1 MNKTKLV
8 IFIVALCTITFPVF
22 FNTFNSNPLQAFSQL
37 FLALSIAPSLW
48 SPQRTRMNFS
58 IEDNLK
64 NIRVTSYLIQDAK
77 KPYWINVN
85 YIVQHS
91 GQKKQHQKKF
101 SKQQKCRNGLM
112 DFCSWI
118 NDKEK
123 RDCVE
128 FEMNPTSSTRTNP
141 QSSNEPEFE
150 HREPL
155 LKKRRVDETETTN
168 EQIAPLQTQLTNKFK
183 KKSELGALLLDM
195 RDIVGRLEFSI
206 KTGNFAGVSVGSSII
221 MESDNKLGYVS
232 DLSPNQQARMTIQ
245 ANALRC
251 YYLQV
256 IKYVEQIPQQAQRR
270 CESYNFIKLYAGFTS
285 LTFFLFCLFVFATS
299 SPLHRKIG
307 LGNSK
312 RNAIRVAAASVV
324 GLSERSMYRLLE
336 NFQNNGYLLSESKIG
351 KHERKWINNNE
362 VRSTPRKS

>member
-1 MNKTKLV
+1 
-8 IFIVALCTITFPVF
+8 
-22 FNTFNSNPLQAFSQL
+22 
-37 FLALSIAPSLW
+37 
-48 SPQRTRMNFS
+48 MNFS

-256 IKYVEQIPQQAQRR
+256 IKYVEQIPQQAQRM
-270 CESYNFIKLYAGFTS
+270 CKSYNFIKLYAGFVS
-285 LTFFLFCLFVFATS
+285 LTVFLFSLFVFCCFFV
-299 SPLHRKIG
+299 LFCFF
-307 LGNSK
+307 
-312 RNAIRVAAASVV
+312 VV
-324 GLSERSMYRLLE
+324 FCCFL
-336 NFQNNGYLLSESKIG
+336 
-351 KHERKWINNNE
+351 
-362 VRSTPRKS
+362 

>member
-123 RDCVE
+123 RDWVE

-251 YYLQV
+251 YYLQLEV
-256 IKYVEQIPQQAQRR
+256 INYKYVEQIPQHCQAQRR
-270 CESYNFIKLYAGFTS
+270 CESYNFIKLY
-285 LTFFLFCLFVFATS
+285 S
-299 SPLHRKIG
+299 SYH
-307 LGNSK
+307 
-312 RNAIRVAAASVV
+312 
-324 GLSERSMYRLLE
+324 
-336 NFQNNGYLLSESKIG
+336 
-351 KHERKWINNNE
+351 
-362 VRSTPRKS
+362 